1 MGADFSKA
9 ISQGMPVAAT
19 GKPETMSSLSILN
32 ATLPVYFMMVAGALM
47 RKFGW
52 LPKETDSG
60 IVSLATRLL
69 FPCLALERII
79 GNPALNNAGEVF
91 LNASLGFG
99 LVAIMIY
106 VSYALTPLL
115 GIKRGEGART
125 FALCTGFQNY
135 GFVAIPVIEAL
146 FGKEYV
152 GVLFTYSL
160 GMEAAMW
167 TLGVGILTGFGKAP
181 WRHALTPP
189 VLSIIIAL
197 ILHYAGAA
205 AYMPDSAHKLL
216 GQLGACAI
224 PLSVLL
230 IGATIMDLIGT
241 ERIRWNVAI
250 SSAVLRIF
258 VLPWILLFAAK
269 FLPVSLEM
277 KRIFCVQ
284 ASMPAAVFTIVLAR
298 HYGGHAAT
306 AVLVILSTT
315 VVGIFT
321 MPFVIGFAMKWLGV

>member
-1 MGADFSKA
+1 MSPSFILS
-9 ISQGMPVAAT
+9 AT
-19 GKPETMSSLSILN
+19 F
-32 ATLPVYFMMVAGALM
+32 PVYFMMVAGALL

-99 LVAIMIY
+99 LATASIFL
-106 VSYALTPLL
+106 SYALTPFL

-125 FALCTGFQNY
+125 FGLCTGFQNY

-146 FGKEYV
+146 FGKDYI

-160 GMEAAMW
+160 GMETAMW
-167 TLGVGILTGFGKAP
+167 TVGVGILTGFGKAP
-181 WRHALTPP
+181 WRHVLTPP

-205 AYMPDSAHKLL
+205 AYVPDSVHKLL

-250 SSAVLRIF
+250 SSTVLRIV
-258 VLPWILLFAAK
+258 VLPWTLLLAAR
-269 FLPVSLEM
+269 FFPVSFEM

>member
-1 MGADFSKA
+1 
-9 ISQGMPVAAT
+9 
-19 GKPETMSSLSILN
+19 MSSAFIIS

-79 GNPALNNAGEVF
+79 GNPALNDAGQVF

-99 LVAIMIY
+99 LVTATIFL
-106 VSYALTPLL
+106 SYALTPLL

-125 FALCTGFQNY
+125 FGLCTGIQNY

-146 FGKEYV
+146 YGKEYI

-167 TLGVGILTGFGKAP
+167 TVGVGILTGFNKAP

-189 VLSIIIAL
+189 VLSIIVAL

-205 AYMPDSAHKLL
+205 AYVPDSVHKIL

-258 VLPWILLFAAK
+258 VLPWSLLLAAR
-269 FLPVSLEM
+269 FLPLSLEM

-306 AVLVILSTT
+306 AVLVVLSTT

>member
-1 MGADFSKA
+1 MSPTFI
-9 ISQGMPVAAT
+9 IS
-19 GKPETMSSLSILN
+19 
-32 ATLPVYFMMVAGALM
+32 ATLPVYFMMLAGALM

-52 LPKETDSG
+52 LPKETDAG
-60 IVSLATRLL
+60 IMSLATKLL

-79 GNPALNNAGEVF
+79 GNPALSDFRQVF

-99 LVAIMIY
+99 LVSACIFL
-106 VSYALTPLL
+106 SYALTPLL

-125 FALCTGFQNY
+125 FGLSVGIQNY

-146 FGKEYV
+146 FGKEYI
-152 GVLFTYSL
+152 GVLFTYTL
-160 GMEAAMW
+160 GVEAALW
-167 TLGVGILTGFGKAP
+167 TVGVGILTGFNKAP
-181 WRHALTPP
+181 WRHILTPP
-189 VLSIIIAL
+189 VLSIIVAL
-197 ILHYAGAA
+197 ILHYAGAG
-205 AYMPDSAHKLL
+205 AYVPEMVHKLL

-241 ERIRWNVAI
+241 ERIRWNVVV

-258 VLPWILLFAAK
+258 VLPWSLLLAAA
-269 FLPVSLEM
+269 FLPLSFEM
-277 KRIFCVQ
+277 KRIMCVQ

-306 AVLVILSTT
+306 AVLVVLSTT
-315 VVGIFT
+315 VVGTFT
-321 MPFVIGFAMKWLGV
+321 MPFVIGFAMKWVGV